1 MSKIL
6 NEIIN
11 SGQDLLARSGI
22 DKSRFETMLIAQ
34 NVLRTSMLNILTNS
48 NMVISD
54 KIQKEILKRIFKRS
68 KRKPISKI
76 FGIKEFYSK
85 EFYVSKN
92 VLDPRPES
100 ELIVDIIKELDFTKS
115 QEKFKILELGV
126 GSGCLI
132 ITILLQL
139 KDLNINGLG
148 VDICN
153 KAILVA
159 KRNLEKFKLQDT
171 LEIKKSD
178 WFSNVDGKFDL
189 ILSNPPYLQSSEIK
203 FLNPEVKFYDPQV
216 SLDGG
221 NKGLSCYEKIAK
233 NAGKYIKKNGKICL
247 EIGLGQSN
255 AIRKIFNRYGFK
267 IFLEEKDLQGVN
279 RVVVYKLK

>member
-1 MSKIL
+1 M
-6 NEIIN
+6 
-11 SGQDLLARSGI
+11 
-22 DKSRFETMLIAQ
+22 
-34 NVLRTSMLNILTNS
+34 
-48 NMVISD
+48 
-54 KIQKEILKRIFKRS
+54 
-68 KRKPISKI
+68 
-76 FGIKEFYSK
+76 
-85 EFYVSKN
+85 
-92 VLDPRPES
+92 
-100 ELIVDIIKELDFTKS
+100 
-115 QEKFKILELGV
+115 
-126 GSGCLI
+126 
-132 ITILLQL
+132 

-233 NAGKYIKKNGKICL
+233 IAIWPSTLVSSLFQFIIFAINGISIC
-247 EIGLGQSN
+247 
-255 AIRKIFNRYGFK
+255 
-267 IFLEEKDLQGVN
+267 
-279 RVVVYKLK
+279 